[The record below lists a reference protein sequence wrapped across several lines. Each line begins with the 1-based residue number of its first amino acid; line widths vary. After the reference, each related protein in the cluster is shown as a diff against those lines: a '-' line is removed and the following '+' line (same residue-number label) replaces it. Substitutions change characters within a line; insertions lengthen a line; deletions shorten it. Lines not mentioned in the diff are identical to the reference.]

1 MKLLTLLLRKQGQP
15 SQLVFIGDIAAV
27 TSQVW
32 WLDSSVRNLVPEE
45 LDLVPDLGFSS
56 SVSSLDSLV
65 PGLVPGLFFSS
76 WISS

>member
-1 MKLLTLLLRKQGQP
+1 MGRAKSSTFNLT
-15 SQLVFIGDIAAV
+15 
-27 TSQVW
+27 
-32 WLDSSVRNLVPEE
+32 SVRNLVPEE

-76 WISS
+76 

>member
-1 MKLLTLLLRKQGQP
+1 MCSTDGGPCLP
-15 SQLVFIGDIAAV
+15 AAKS
-27 TSQVW
+27 TKPLSA
-32 WLDSSVRNLVPEE
+32 LSVRNLVPEE